1 MKIAILSRD
10 EKLYSTQRLVEEALE
25 RNHEITVINYLR
37 CSLDIDSE
45 NPRIIYKGQVL
56 ENFEAIIPRIGAK
69 HTEYGS
75 AVIRQFESMKI
86 FSIAS
91 SIAINKSRDKLRCL
105 QLLNRKG
112 IQIPRS
118 STCGSDEDIEQAI
131 AIVGGCPLIGKLPE
145 GTQGKGVMLLESKAA
160 AKSMVQALRSKG
172 ITLIVQEFLREA
184 RGADIRCLIVGD
196 KVIAAMKRQ
205 GDIEDFRS
213 NLHQGGCGEAIK
225 LSTEER
231 KMAIKAAKT
240 VGLKIAG
247 VDLIRTQKQSYV
259 IEINSSPGLEGI
271 EAVSQVNVA
280 GEIINY
286 IEKNAT
292 KKVKGKEAEKKDLVA
307 A

>member
-1 MKIAILSRD
+1 
-10 EKLYSTQRLVEEALE
+10 
-25 RNHEITVINYLR
+25 
-37 CSLDIDSE
+37 
-45 NPRIIYKGQVL
+45 
-56 ENFEAIIPRIGAK
+56 
-69 HTEYGS
+69 
-75 AVIRQFESMKI
+75 
-86 FSIAS
+86 
-91 SIAINKSRDKLRCL
+91 
-105 QLLNRKG
+105 
-112 IQIPRS
+112 
-118 STCGSDEDIEQAI
+118 
-131 AIVGGCPLIGKLPE
+131 
-145 GTQGKGVMLLESKAA
+145 
-160 AKSMVQALRSKG
+160 
-172 ITLIVQEFLREA
+172 
-184 RGADIRCLIVGD
+184 
-196 KVIAAMKRQ
+196 MKRQ